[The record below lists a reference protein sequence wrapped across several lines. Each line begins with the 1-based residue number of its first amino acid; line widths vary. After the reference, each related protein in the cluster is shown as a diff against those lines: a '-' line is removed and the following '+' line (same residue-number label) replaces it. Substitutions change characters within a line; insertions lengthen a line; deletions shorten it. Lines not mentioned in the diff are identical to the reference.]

1 MKRRG
6 FALFVAAFLVVAT
19 GALGFAYGM
28 VGPSPDSPDTAGP
41 PISYPAGPPPASHHV
56 LLVGT
61 SLTSRG
67 DWPGLLQDRLSACAG
82 RRVRVERLALAGASS
97 NWGRKALEARLAD
110 RTAPRP
116 GLVVIEFSI
125 NDASLLRGVPL
136 FQSRRN
142 HLDMLQLVRASGAS
156 AFLATRNPAFG
167 WKAAMRPGQ
176 SRYQALYR
184 TLARQQGAGLIDS
197 IPEWRALAPATRHA
211 LLPDGL
217 HPTPAAMETI
227 AVPAL
232 EDALG
237 PLLCLSPS
245 PSPAPSPAPS
255 STMNSDKDRN

>member
-6 FALFVAAFLVVAT
+6 FAFFVAAFLVVAA
-19 GALGFAYGM
+19 GALGFAYGLI
-28 VGPSPDSPDTAGP
+28 GPSPAGPGTAGP
-41 PISYPAGPPPASHHV
+41 RISPPAGPPPASHHV

-61 SLTSRG
+61 SLTSSG
-67 DWPGLLQDRLSACAG
+67 DWPGLLQERLSAGNCRPA
-82 RRVRVERLALAGASS
+82 VIERLALAGASS
-97 NWGRKALEARLAD
+97 NWGSKALEARLAD

-116 GLVVIEFSI
+116 GLIVIEFSI

-142 HLDMLQLVRASGAS
+142 HLHMLQLARDSGAS

-184 TLARQQGAGLIDS
+184 TLARQEGAGLIDS
-197 IPEWRALAPATRHA
+197 IPEWRALAPAARHA

-217 HPTPAAMETI
+217 HPTPAAMAAI

-237 PLLCLSPS
+237 PLLCPS
-245 PSPAPSPAPS
+245 SIPVSTPS
-255 STMNSDKDRN
+255 STRSSDEDTH